1 MKLPKVS
8 ITALTVGGHGPSDH
22 RISVGVLRSAS
33 GRTRT
38 AQRASNSR
46 KDTSWAMLWVVTQSL
61 SALQRPAQVTVLC
74 NDQTALAGM
83 KQAAHRSELAG
94 EHAADYAAY
103 AAAAGPHEIKYRFAR
118 GEAMGEL
125 GKVAYREAVRRQKAA
140 PAILQ

>member
-1 MKLPKVS
+1 M
-8 ITALTVGGHGPSDH
+8 
-22 RISVGVLRSAS
+22 SVGVLRSAS

-38 AQRASNSR
+38 AQRESDNR
-46 KDTSWAMLWVVTQSL
+46 KDNRWAMLWVVAQSL

-83 KQAAHRSELAG
+83 KEAARRSELSG

-125 GKVAYREAVRRQKAA
+125 GKAAYREAVRRHKAA
-140 PAILQ
+140 SATLQ